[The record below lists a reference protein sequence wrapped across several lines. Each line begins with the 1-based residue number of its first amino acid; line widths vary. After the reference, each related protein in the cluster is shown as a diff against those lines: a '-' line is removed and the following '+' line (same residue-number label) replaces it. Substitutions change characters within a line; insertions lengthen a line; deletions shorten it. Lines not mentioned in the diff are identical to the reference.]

1 MLQILLIFSLKLL
14 HYSLFFH
21 LRKTL
26 VNPDD
31 DRKKN
36 ECLHGRP
43 VYWPA
48 EQHKIIAGIL
58 GLSQGVVNSF
68 IFELPHLLNK

>member
-1 MLQILLIFSLKLL
+1 MLHILLIFSLKLL

-36 ECLHGRP
+36 EYLHGRP

-58 GLSQGVVNSF
+58 RVSHGAVNSF
-68 IFELPHLLNK
+68 IFDLLYLLNK